1 MIDDGLQVV
10 EQIVVEWI
18 VVEFAAVA
26 VVVVVVGSID
36 CTYRKEHTTADKKYF
51 GQEMIGQD

>member
-1 MIDDGLQVV
+1 M
-10 EQIVVEWI
+10 
-18 VVEFAAVA
+18 EFAAVA

-51 GQEMIGQD
+51 G